1 RARRPYGSTLAKTG
15 TRFMQDAADVRSL
28 DALRDFHTSMCV
40 FRADAM
46 ESLASIE
53 LAIRKAQDWLAEQA
67 QFWQRAIRASE
78 EEVFQAKQELAM
90 RKFPGV
96 SGRPPDTTVQ
106 EENLRKAKAKLA
118 HAQEK
123 LEITRKWVTKFPVQV
138 SESYAGPGRQLLAT
152 LESDL
157 PKGLA
162 MLERR
167 VIALEEYLAL
177 KAPPA
182 PNDVSAPP
190 PPPPVL
196 PETPV

>member
-1 RARRPYGSTLAKTG
+1 
-15 TRFMQDAADVRSL
+15 MQDAADVRSL

-40 FRADAM
+40 YRTDAM
-46 ESLASIE
+46 EALASIE
-53 LAIRKAQDWLAEQA
+53 LTIRRAQDWLAEQT

-78 EEVFQAKQELAM
+78 EEVFQAKQELGM
-90 RKFPGV
+90 RKFPGW

-123 LEITRKWVTKFPVQV
+123 LEITRRWAIKFPNQV
-138 SESYAGPGRQLLAT
+138 SEAYEGPGRQLMAT

-157 PKGLA
+157 PRGLA

-167 VIALEEYLAL
+167 IVALEEYIAL

-182 PNDVSAPP
+182 PKDVSAPP
-190 PPPPVL
+190 PPPPVV